1 MEDKMSEGT
10 ADGTADGTAERL
22 RQSIVVLKKLTGDL
36 GIPYESPEIQELKSK
51 LDPYIRTGEP
61 WNGKI
66 SFAAFGRTAH
76 VALTRKN
83 NVEITLTKNLRG
95 RCG

>member
-1 MEDKMSEGT
+1 MNTNMSEDGS
-10 ADGTADGTAERL
+10 ADGTRERL
-22 RQSIVVLKKLTGDL
+22 RQSIVVLKKLTEQL

-61 WNGKI
+61 WSGKI
-66 SFAAFGRTAH
+66 SFAAFGRTAY

-83 NVEITLTKNLRG
+83 NVEVTLKKR
-95 RCG
+95 